1 VGAAFEPA
9 LVEGADHA
17 AFSRRRLESACSTD
31 ERARLSRV
39 SAASTR
45 ASASH
50 WRGARPAAGGR
61 PRCSD
66 RTSVRANHR
75 PLTYAAYAG
84 QSACNTPDTFFLAQD
99 PDVYTALGVDDLRLT
114 NAMAPFLTDSPG
126 TVTNTAIAPSTVSAA
141 GGTGTNVT
149 APDRVTAAK
158 KLVEDTSG
166 RQLYTGNLSAV
177 AGKKHTFQVDVQRD
191 AGTRDIRLT
200 IGDSRTYANCT
211 DMIVSLSTGTIGQ
224 ITRQLHDVYLCDRER
239 PEAR

>member
-1 VGAAFEPA
+1 MLLGAAFEPA

-50 WRGARPAAGGR
+50 WARGAASRRRTAQVLR
-61 PRCSD
+61 SD
-66 RTSVRANHR
+66 FSSSQSQTSHLCRLCRAVGLQHAR
-75 PLTYAAYAG
+75 
-84 QSACNTPDTFFLAQD
+84 TFFLAQD
-99 PDVYTALGVDDLRLT
+99 PDVYTARGVDDLHLT

-149 APDRVTAAK
+149 APD
-158 KLVEDTSG
+158 G
-166 RQLYTGNLSAV
+166 G
-177 AGKKHTFQVDVQRD
+177 
-191 AGTRDIRLT
+191 
-200 IGDSRTYANCT
+200 
-211 DMIVSLSTGTIGQ
+211 
-224 ITRQLHDVYLCDRER
+224 
-239 PEAR
+239 